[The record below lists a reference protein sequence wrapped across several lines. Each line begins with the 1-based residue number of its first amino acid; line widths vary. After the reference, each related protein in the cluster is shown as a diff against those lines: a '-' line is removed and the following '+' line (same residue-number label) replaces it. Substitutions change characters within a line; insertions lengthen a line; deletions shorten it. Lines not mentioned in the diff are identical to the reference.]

1 MDHPYSYRFAILA
14 SKSDTVNYLPNTG
27 GTTPIA
33 DALWVGGAG
42 VVALV
47 LEDDSV
53 VNITAVAGSLIPVRS
68 KRVNSSNTS
77 ATVMT
82 ALFR

>member
-1 MDHPYSYRFAILA
+1 MDVGYRFAITA
-14 SKSDTVNYLPNTG
+14 TKSDTVNYMPNRG
-27 GTTPIA
+27 ESVPIA

-42 VVALV
+42 IVQLV

-53 VNITAVAGSLIPVRS
+53 VPITATAGSLIPVRS
-68 KRVNSSNTS
+68 KRVNSSSTT

>member
-1 MDHPYSYRFAILA
+1 MDQQTGYRFAIVA
-14 SKSDTVNYLPNTG
+14 TKSDSVNYMPNRG
-27 GTTPIA
+27 NGVPIA

-68 KRVNSSNTS
+68 KRVNSANTT